1 MSFNVARCYES
12 CFFVGQK
19 FFRATRGLYIIMA
32 TPLLGTFRCPCYPM
46 DRAIIMI
53 CDMQYVI
60 GRANALCDVNT
71 LWAARMRYANT
82 LWATPNPTIITRNW
96 KGQCDDCQV
105 SLCWSDGAWIPH
117 FVNTCGRLPLTCNA
131 TTSSLWTLWH
141 PVVSITFWHCRQYAL
156 RGLPILQAINSTED
170 RPRRPALQLL
180 ESSVFS
186 EDVIMESLLTPEW
199 LSIDFTEGHKSA
211 LQAILPHLP
220 KGLKQVDMRKLV
232 QA

>member
-1 MSFNVARCYES
+1 
-12 CFFVGQK
+12 
-19 FFRATRGLYIIMA
+19 MA

-117 FVNTCGRLPLTCNA
+117 FVNTCGMLPLTYNA

-141 PVVSITFWHCRQYAL
+141 PVVSITFWLSTICTEGTTHPAGHKLNRGQTQETSTWAIRVVSIL
-156 RGLPILQAINSTED
+156 RGRNHGITADTRVTIH
-170 RPRRPALQLL
+170 RFYRRTQECFA
-180 ESSVFS
+180 SH
-186 EDVIMESLLTPEW
+186 
-199 LSIDFTEGHKSA
+199 FTSFT
-211 LQAILPHLP
+211 
-220 KGLKQVDMRKLV
+220 
-232 QA
+232 